1 MAIQHFLL
9 VYNLREGTLVDFDEF
24 GTDIGR
30 ALAAYAD
37 REQTYRARDD
47 HKAFEI
53 VLLGADSRKT
63 LEQTHSRYF
72 DAREAIPF

>member
-1 MAIQHFLL
+1 MPIQHFLI
-9 VYNLREGTLVDFDEF
+9 VYNLRDGVLVNFDEF

-30 ALAAYAD
+30 ALAAYAA
-37 REQTYRARDD
+37 REQTYRDRDD
-47 HKAFEI
+47 HEAFEI

-72 DAREAIPF
+72 DAREAVPF